1 MLHCLPVCLSSICV
15 LYKKQKV
22 RISTGTISSF
32 FPFLSFLTHFASI
45 IENGAFCASFC
56 GVASVKGSTST
67 SHELCSEKKVQLSSS
82 RYLHI
87 CLACQVISGAGA
99 VCPSY
104 LHSVSYLQGDLFVY
118 TASTI
123 LVNKIVPFSINQNEL
138 LFSFWIFT

>member
-1 MLHCLPVCLSSICV
+1 MRRFVVLLVSREVLVLVTSSA
-15 LYKKQKV
+15 QK
-22 RISTGTISSF
+22 
-32 FPFLSFLTHFASI
+32 
-45 IENGAFCASFC
+45 
-56 GVASVKGSTST
+56 
-67 SHELCSEKKVQLSSS
+67 KKVQLSSS